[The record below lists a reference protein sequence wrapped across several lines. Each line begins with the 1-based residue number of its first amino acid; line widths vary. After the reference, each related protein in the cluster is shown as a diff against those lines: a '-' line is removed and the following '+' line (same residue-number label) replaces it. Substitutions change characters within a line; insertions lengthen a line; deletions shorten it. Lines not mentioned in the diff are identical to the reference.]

1 MFSKI
6 RFMRYLLGIVFIIQ
20 ISLYSQEVP
29 PIRAYFPM
37 DYNAENQNWS
47 ITQDPNK
54 NIYIANNKGVLTFN
68 GDDWKLYET
77 PNESIMRSVFYLD
90 GKLFSGF
97 YNDFGYWEKDDF
109 GNLNF
114 TSLKDRFQIQML
126 EDEQI
131 WEIYELDGW
140 LLFKSL
146 QRIYL
151 INLKEEKTKVIEGKN
166 NITKLSKVNDGFYF
180 QDYSYGVYKIQNGE
194 PVLLSDDNFLKNNKI
209 VQFYDD
215 NGDLNFVT
223 QSKGIYK
230 IVGSRIIPSDSK
242 LNTILSRYSIYSA
255 KQLNNGD
262 FAIGT
267 ITNGLLYL
275 SKSGEI
281 RYKINQ
287 NKGLINNTIL
297 SIFED
302 SDENIWLGLDKGI
315 GIVNMKSSFRFYNDK
330 SGLFGTVYASQ
341 RFNGKIYLGT
351 NQGLFF
357 KSEGMNE
364 DYQLLD
370 NTLGQVWSL
379 SVIDNELFCG
389 HDKGTLLIDQ
399 RNRASIISDVLGSWM
414 IRKIRK
420 NTVIQGNYDGL
431 HILTKQGNRW
441 MYSHKIENYSTSS
454 KQFEL
459 VGEKTIFINHE
470 YKGVYKLSLSDDLK
484 SIVKNERIEDVK
496 KGIHSSISQYNN
508 KLLYASR
515 DGVFVYDQNNDT
527 FKRDS
532 LYSLLLPK
540 SSFESAKLVF
550 DNEQNKLWS
559 FTSHGLKYLSP
570 GTLSSS
576 YQVNMIPISGALIK
590 GASGYEN
597 IMSLSEKHYLLGTSQ
612 GYVTLELDEKKGQEN
627 FAIRISGI
635 QKYQKDKNP
644 EIVKL
649 NNGNLFSPQFN
660 NLVFYCNVPNFNKT
674 YLKKYRYKLEGYN
687 EVWNELTNTNRIVYE
702 NLPSGKYTLKV
713 VAYLNDSKSINE
725 ASYNF
730 TIAKPWFES
739 DLLYVVYLILFGI
752 LLYSIHL
759 VTRRYYQKQREKIL
773 EDTQKEL
780 EMKELENSKQIIKLN
795 NEKLRN
801 DIEGKNRE
809 LATSTMSIIKK
820 NEFLNDIKN
829 ELMNGGEKCISKV
842 IRIIDKDLNN
852 TDDWKMFQEAFNN
865 ADKKFLRKIKTKHP
879 DLTPND
885 LRLCAYLRLNLSSKE
900 IAPLL
905 NISPRSVE
913 VKRYRLR
920 KKMQLDHDINLTNY
934 IIDI

>member
-1 MFSKI
+1 
-6 RFMRYLLGIVFIIQ
+6 MRYLLGIVFIIQ

-29 PIRAYFPM
+29 PVRAYFPM

-242 LNTILSRYSIYSA
+242 LNTILSGYSVYSA

-275 SKSGEI
+275 NKSGEI

-302 SDENIWLGLDKGI
+302 LDENIWLGLDKGV
-315 GIVNMKSSFRFYNDK
+315 GIVNMKSSFRFFNDK
-330 SGLFGTVYASQ
+330 NGSFGTVYASQ
-341 RFNGKIYLGT
+341 RFNGRIYLGT

-357 KSEGMNE
+357 KSEGSNDE
-364 DYQLLD
+364 YQLMD

-399 RNRASIISDVLGSWM
+399 RNRASIISDVLGTWM

-441 MYSHKIENYSTSS
+441 IYSHKIENYSTSS

-459 VGEKTIFINHE
+459 VGEKTIFVNHE

-484 SIVKNERIEDVK
+484 SIVKNERIQDVK

-515 DGVFVYDQNNDT
+515 DGVFVYDQNNDA

-576 YQVNMIPISGALIK
+576 YQVKTIPISGALIK

-597 IMSLSEKHYLLGTSQ
+597 IMSLSDNRYLLGTSE
-612 GYVTLELDEKKGQEN
+612 GYVTLELDEKKTQEN
-627 FAIRISGI
+627 FNVNLSGI
-635 QKYQKDKNP
+635 EKYQKDNNP

-649 NNGNLFSPQFN
+649 KNGNQFLPEFN

-674 YLKKYRYKLEGYN
+674 YLKKYQYKLEGYN
-687 EVWNELTNTNRIVYE
+687 EVWNELSNTNRIVYK
-702 NLPSGKYTLKV
+702 NLPSGKYTFKV
-713 VAYLNDSKSINE
+713 VAFLNDSKSINE

-773 EDTQKEL
+773 ENTQKEL
-780 EMKELENSKQIIKLN
+780 EMKELESSKQIIKLN

-829 ELMNGGEKCISKV
+829 ELMNGGEKSISKV

>member
-1 MFSKI
+1 
-6 RFMRYLLGIVFIIQ
+6 MRYLLGIVFIIQ

-54 NIYIANNKGVLTFN
+54 NIYIANNKGLLTFN

-77 PNESIMRSVFYLD
+77 PNESIMRSVLYLD

-180 QDYSYGVYKIQNGE
+180 QDYSYGVYKIQNGD
-194 PVLLSDDNFLKNNKI
+194 PVLLSDDNFVKNNKI
-209 VQFYDD
+209 VQFYND

-242 LNTILSRYSIYSA
+242 LNTILSGYSVYSA

-267 ITNGLLYL
+267 ITNGLLYIDR
-275 SKSGEI
+275 SGEI

-302 SDENIWLGLDKGI
+302 ADQNIWLGLDKGV

-330 SGLFGTVYASQ
+330 RGSFGTVYASQ
-341 RFNGKIYLGT
+341 RYNGKIYLGT

-357 KSEGMNE
+357 KSEGTNE
-364 DYQLLD
+364 DYQLMD

-399 RNRASIISDVLGSWM
+399 RNRASIISDVLGTWM

-420 NTVIQGNYDGL
+420 NTFIQGNYDGL

-441 MYSHKIENYSTSS
+441 IYSHKIENYSTSS

-459 VGEKTIFINHE
+459 VGEKTIFVNHE

-515 DGVFVYDQNNDT
+515 DGVFVYDQNNDA

-576 YQVNMIPISGALIK
+576 YQVKTIPISGALIK

-597 IMSLSEKHYLLGTSQ
+597 IMSLSDNRYLLGTSE
-612 GYVTLELDEKKGQEN
+612 GYVTLELDEKKTQEN
-627 FAIRISGI
+627 FNVNLSGI
-635 QKYQKDKNP
+635 EKYQKDNNP

-649 NNGNLFSPQFN
+649 KNGNQFLPEFN

-674 YLKKYRYKLEGYN
+674 YLKKYQYKLEGYN
-687 EVWNELTNTNRIVYE
+687 EVWNELSNTNRIVYK
-702 NLPSGKYTLKV
+702 NLPSGKYIFKV
-713 VAYLNDSKSINE
+713 VAFLNDSKSINE

-773 EDTQKEL
+773 ENTQKEL

-829 ELMNGGEKCISKV
+829 ELMDGGEKSISKV

-934 IIDI
+934 IIDV

>member
-1 MFSKI
+1 
-6 RFMRYLLGIVFIIQ
+6 MRYLLGIVFIIQ

-29 PIRAYFPM
+29 PVRAYFPM

-242 LNTILSRYSIYSA
+242 LNTILSGYSVYSA

-267 ITNGLLYL
+267 ITNGLLYIDR
-275 SKSGEI
+275 SGEI

-302 SDENIWLGLDKGI
+302 ADQNIWLGLDKGV

-330 SGLFGTVYASQ
+330 RGSFGTVYASQ
-341 RFNGKIYLGT
+341 RYNGKIYLGT
-351 NQGLFF
+351 NQGLFY
-357 KSEGMNE
+357 KSEGTNE
-364 DYQLLD
+364 DYQLMD

-399 RNRASIISDVLGSWM
+399 RNRASIISDVLGTWM

-459 VGEKTIFINHE
+459 VGEKTIFVNHE

-515 DGVFVYDQNNDT
+515 DGVFVYDQNNDA

-576 YQVNMIPISGALIK
+576 YQVNTIPISGALIK

-597 IMSLSEKHYLLGTSQ
+597 IMSLSDNRYLLGTSE
-612 GYVTLELDEKKGQEN
+612 GYVTLELDEKKTQEN
-627 FAIRISGI
+627 FNVNLSGI
-635 QKYQKDKNP
+635 EKYQKDNNP

-649 NNGNLFSPQFN
+649 KNGNQFLPEFN
-660 NLVFYCNVPNFNKT
+660 NLVFYCNVSNFNKT
-674 YLKKYRYKLEGYN
+674 YLKKYQYKLEGYN
-687 EVWNELTNTNRIVYE
+687 EVWNELSNTNRIVYK
-702 NLPSGKYTLKV
+702 NLPSGKYTFKV
-713 VAYLNDSKSINE
+713 VAFLNDSKSINE

-773 EDTQKEL
+773 ENTQKEL

-829 ELMNGGEKCISKV
+829 ELMNGGEKSISKV

>member
-1 MFSKI
+1 
-6 RFMRYLLGIVFIIQ
+6 MRYLLGIVFIVQ
-20 ISLYSQEVP
+20 FSLFSQEVP
-29 PIRAYFPM
+29 PVQAYFPS

-54 NIYIANNKGVLTFN
+54 NIYIANNKGLLMFN

-77 PNESIMRSVFYLD
+77 PNESIMRSLLYVQ

-97 YNDFGYWEKDDF
+97 YNDFGYWESDDY
-109 GNLNF
+109 GELNF
-114 TSLKDRFQIQML
+114 ISLKDRFQIQML

-131 WEIYELDGW
+131 WEIFELDGW

-146 QRIYL
+146 RRIYL
-151 INLKEEKTKVIEGKN
+151 INLKEKQSKIIDGKN
-166 NITKLSKVNDGFYF
+166 NITKLSKVKDEFYF
-180 QDYSYGVYKIQNGE
+180 QDYNHGIFKIQNGE
-194 PVLLSDDNFLKNNKI
+194 SILLSDANFVKNNKI
-209 VQFYDD
+209 IQFF
-215 NGDLNFVT
+215 NKRGNLNFVT
-223 QSKGIYK
+223 ETKGIFK
-230 IVGSRIIPSDSK
+230 IEGSRIIPSDPK
-242 LNTILSRYSIYSA
+242 LNTSLSKFSVYSA
-255 KQLNNGD
+255 KELRNGS

-267 ITNGLLYL
+267 ITNGLLYVDQ
-275 SKSGEI
+275 SGDI

-297 SIFED
+297 SIYED
-302 SDENIWLGLDKGI
+302 VDQNIWLGLDKGI
-315 GIVNMKSSFRFYNDK
+315 GIVNIMSSLRFYNDK
-330 SGLFGTVYASQ
+330 SGSFGTVYASQ

-351 NQGLFF
+351 NQGLFY
-357 KSEGMNE
+357 KSEGSNE
-364 DYQLLD
+364 DYELMD
-370 NTLGQVWSL
+370 NTLGQVWSFA
-379 SVIDNELFCG
+379 VIDNQLFCG
-389 HDKGTLLIDQ
+389 HDKGTLLINE
-399 RNRASIISDVLGSWM
+399 RNQASLISDILGTWM

-420 NTVIQGNYDGL
+420 NTLIQGNYDGL
-431 HILTKQGNRW
+431 HILTKRGSQW
-441 MYSHKIENYSTSS
+441 VYSHKIENYSTSS

-459 VGEKTIFINHE
+459 VDDQTIFVNHE
-470 YKGVYKLSLSDDLK
+470 YKGVYKLTLSKDLK
-484 SIVKNERIEDVK
+484 SIIKNERIESVK

-508 KLLYASR
+508 QLLYASR
-515 DGVFVYDQNNDT
+515 DGVFVYDTENDS
-527 FKRDS
+527 FKKDS

-540 SSFESAKLVF
+540 SSFESAKLVI
-550 DNEQNKLWS
+550 DKEQNKLWS
-559 FTSHGLKYLSP
+559 FTSTGLKYLSP
-570 GTLSSS
+570 GTLSNSFK
-576 YQVNMIPISGALIK
+576 VNTIPISGAFIK
-590 GASGYEN
+590 AASGYEN
-597 IMSLSEKHYLLGTSQ
+597 IMPISDSRYLIGTSE
-612 GYVTLELDEKKGQEN
+612 GYVTLDLNEKKTQKK
-627 FAIRISGI
+627 FSVSISEI
-635 QKYQKDKNP
+635 QKYQKDKYP
-644 EIVKL
+644 EIVEL
-649 NNGNLFSPQFN
+649 NGANKFLPEFN
-660 NLVFYCNVPNFNKT
+660 NLVFYCNVPDYNKT
-674 YLKKYRYKLEGYN
+674 YVKKYQYKLEGYN
-687 EVWNELTNTNRIVYE
+687 EVWNELTNTNRILYE
-702 NLPSGKYTLKV
+702 NLPSGEYTLKV
-713 VAYLNDSKSINE
+713 AARLNDWNSSNV

-739 DLLYVVYLILFGI
+739 DLIYLVYLVLLGI

-759 VTRRYYQKQREKIL
+759 VTRRYYQKQRKKIL
-773 EDTQKEL
+773 ENTQKEL

-820 NEFLNDIKN
+820 NEFLSDIKN
-829 ELMNGGEKCISKV
+829 ELMNGGEKSISKV

-879 DLTPND
+879 GLTPND

-934 IIDI
+934 IIDL

>member
-1 MFSKI
+1 
-6 RFMRYLLGIVFIIQ
+6 MRYLLGIVFIIQ

-29 PIRAYFPM
+29 PVRAYFPM

-242 LNTILSRYSIYSA
+242 LNTILSGYSVYSA

-275 SKSGEI
+275 NKSGEI

-302 SDENIWLGLDKGI
+302 LDENIWLGLDKGV
-315 GIVNMKSSFRFYNDK
+315 GIVNMKSSFRFFNDK
-330 SGLFGTVYASQ
+330 NGSFGTVYASQ
-341 RFNGKIYLGT
+341 RFNGRIYLGT

-357 KSEGMNE
+357 KSEGSNDE
-364 DYQLLD
+364 YQLMD

-399 RNRASIISDVLGSWM
+399 RNRASIISDVLGTWM

-441 MYSHKIENYSTSS
+441 IYSHKIENYSTSS

-459 VGEKTIFINHE
+459 VGEKTIFVNHE

-484 SIVKNERIEDVK
+484 SIVKNERIQDVK

-515 DGVFVYDQNNDT
+515 DGVFVYDQNNDA

-576 YQVNMIPISGALIK
+576 YQVKTIPISGALIK

-597 IMSLSEKHYLLGTSQ
+597 IMSLSDNRYLLGTSE
-612 GYVTLELDEKKGQEN
+612 GYVTLELDEKKTQEN
-627 FAIRISGI
+627 FNVNLSGI
-635 QKYQKDKNP
+635 EKYQKDNNP

-649 NNGNLFSPQFN
+649 KNGNQFLPEFN

-674 YLKKYRYKLEGYN
+674 YLKKYQYKLEGYN
-687 EVWNELTNTNRIVYE
+687 EVWNELSNTNRIVYK
-702 NLPSGKYTLKV
+702 NLPSGKYTFKV
-713 VAYLNDSKSINE
+713 VAFLNDSKSINE

-773 EDTQKEL
+773 ENTQKEL

-829 ELMNGGEKCISKV
+829 ELMNGGEKSISKV

>member
-1 MFSKI
+1 
-6 RFMRYLLGIVFIIQ
+6 MRYLLGIVFIIQ

-29 PIRAYFPM
+29 PVRAYFPM

-131 WEIYELDGW
+131 REIYELDGW

-180 QDYSYGVYKIQNGE
+180 QDYSYGVYKIQNGD
-194 PVLLSDDNFLKNNKI
+194 PVLLSDDNFVKNNKI
-209 VQFYDD
+209 VQFYND

-242 LNTILSRYSIYSA
+242 LNTILSGYSVYSA

-267 ITNGLLYL
+267 ITNGLLYIDR
-275 SKSGEI
+275 SGEI

-302 SDENIWLGLDKGI
+302 ADQNIWLGLDKGV

-330 SGLFGTVYASQ
+330 RGSFGTVYASQ
-341 RFNGKIYLGT
+341 RYNGKIYLGT

-357 KSEGMNE
+357 KSEGTNE
-364 DYQLLD
+364 DYQLMD

-399 RNRASIISDVLGSWM
+399 RNRASIISDVLGTWM

-420 NTVIQGNYDGL
+420 NTFIQGNYDGL

-441 MYSHKIENYSTSS
+441 IYSHKIENYSTSS

-459 VGEKTIFINHE
+459 VGEKTIFVNHE

-515 DGVFVYDQNNDT
+515 DGVFVYDQNNDA

-576 YQVNMIPISGALIK
+576 YQVKTIPISGALIK

-597 IMSLSEKHYLLGTSQ
+597 IMSLSDNRYLLGTSE
-612 GYVTLELDEKKGQEN
+612 GYVTLELDEKKTQEN
-627 FAIRISGI
+627 FNVNLSGI
-635 QKYQKDKNP
+635 EKYQKDNNP

-649 NNGNLFSPQFN
+649 KNGNQFLPEFN

-674 YLKKYRYKLEGYN
+674 YLKKY
-687 EVWNELTNTNRIVYE
+687 
-702 NLPSGKYTLKV
+702 
-713 VAYLNDSKSINE
+713 
-725 ASYNF
+725 
-730 TIAKPWFES
+730 
-739 DLLYVVYLILFGI
+739 
-752 LLYSIHL
+752 
-759 VTRRYYQKQREKIL
+759 
-773 EDTQKEL
+773 
-780 EMKELENSKQIIKLN
+780 
-795 NEKLRN
+795 
-801 DIEGKNRE
+801 
-809 LATSTMSIIKK
+809 
-820 NEFLNDIKN
+820 
-829 ELMNGGEKCISKV
+829 
-842 IRIIDKDLNN
+842 
-852 TDDWKMFQEAFNN
+852 
-865 ADKKFLRKIKTKHP
+865 
-879 DLTPND
+879 
-885 LRLCAYLRLNLSSKE
+885 
-900 IAPLL
+900 
-905 NISPRSVE
+905 
-913 VKRYRLR
+913 
-920 KKMQLDHDINLTNY
+920 
-934 IIDI
+934 

>member
-1 MFSKI
+1 
-6 RFMRYLLGIVFIIQ
+6 MRYLLGIVFIIQ

-29 PIRAYFPM
+29 PVRAYFPM

-194 PVLLSDDNFLKNNKI
+194 PVLLSDDNFFKNNKI

-242 LNTILSRYSIYSA
+242 LNTILSGYSVYSA

-267 ITNGLLYL
+267 ITNGLLYIDR
-275 SKSGEI
+275 SGEI

-302 SDENIWLGLDKGI
+302 ADQNIWLGLDKGV

-330 SGLFGTVYASQ
+330 RGSFGTVYASQ
-341 RFNGKIYLGT
+341 RYNGKIYLGT
-351 NQGLFF
+351 NQGLFY
-357 KSEGMNE
+357 KSEGTNE
-364 DYQLLD
+364 DYQLMD

-399 RNRASIISDVLGSWM
+399 RNRASIISDVLGTWM

-459 VGEKTIFINHE
+459 VGEKTIFVNHE

-515 DGVFVYDQNNDT
+515 DGVFVYDQNNDA

-576 YQVNMIPISGALIK
+576 YQVKTIPISGALIK

-597 IMSLSEKHYLLGTSQ
+597 IMSLSDNRYLLGTSE
-612 GYVTLELDEKKGQEN
+612 GYVTLELDEKKTQEN
-627 FAIRISGI
+627 FNVNLSGI
-635 QKYQKDKNP
+635 EKYQKDNNP

-649 NNGNLFSPQFN
+649 KNGNQFLPEFN
-660 NLVFYCNVPNFNKT
+660 NLVFYCNVSNFNKT
-674 YLKKYRYKLEGYN
+674 YLKKYQYKLEGYN
-687 EVWNELTNTNRIVYE
+687 EVWNELSNTNRIVYK
-702 NLPSGKYTLKV
+702 NLPSGKYTFKV
-713 VAYLNDSKSINE
+713 VAFLNDSKSINE

-773 EDTQKEL
+773 ENTQKEL

-829 ELMNGGEKCISKV
+829 ELMNGGEKSISKV